1 MDLLRTEFDIQHHLV
16 LSRKDTLHHA
26 LIRMIVSTL
35 STPEELTNLRKKDLR
50 FNKGK
55 NLDYYTVKLS
65 EGGRSRISPVDK
77 RTFEII
83 QTMPSQPFR
92 MSEEEMNEIV
102 RSYSPPGRI
111 YTCKKLREAVE
122 SILSDSDLFGVKL
135 KNDEERYAFMLD
147 FNPLYSGLWDLE
159 DEEGVEDFILSYSEV
174 TGSRDWRK
182 ISDETGIEAE
192 IVKKVIESGKKSILR
207 FRADF

>member
-16 LSRKDTLHHA
+16 LSKKDPLHHA

-35 STPEELTNLRKKDLR
+35 STPEELINLRRKDFR

-65 EGGRSRISPVDK
+65 EGGRSRISPVDR

-83 QTMPSQPFR
+83 QTMPSQPFK
-92 MSEEEMNEIV
+92 MSEEEMNEV
-102 RSYSPPGRI
+102 VGRYSPPRKK
-111 YTCKKLREAVE
+111 YNCKKLREAVK
-122 SILSDSDLFGVKL
+122 SILSDSDLFGIKL
-135 KNDEERYAFMLD
+135 RSDEERYAFMLD
-147 FNPLYSGLWDLE
+147 FNPLYSGFWDLE

-174 TGSRDWRK
+174 TGTRDWRR

-192 IVKKVIESGKKSILR
+192 IVKKVIQSGKKSILR
-207 FRADF
+207 FKI